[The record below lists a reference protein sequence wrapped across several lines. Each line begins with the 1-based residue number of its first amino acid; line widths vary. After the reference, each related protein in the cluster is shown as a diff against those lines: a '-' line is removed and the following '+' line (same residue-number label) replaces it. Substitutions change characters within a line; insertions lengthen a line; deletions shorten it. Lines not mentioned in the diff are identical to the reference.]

1 MPEHCCQDSGQLQL
15 QLSLRIPCNGR
26 LSPAHHLPPQLQAE
40 PELSC
45 HIPNPISHTPIVP
58 EDNGMSA
65 LLHAHSWSWQQPGH
79 RMLVLPGTGR
89 GLGTQ
94 SRALQGTQEEAATSA
109 SAREAPGRISHPR
122 VAFQCALPSLPGP
135 QPGCGGGCQQGKPI
149 AFRVDLFLSIQTQDA
164 RAQRGQPGCLRLP
177 LLHPVPL
184 GDVTPTQAMC
194 RS

>member
-1 MPEHCCQDSGQLQL
+1 MLEHCSEDSRQPQLQL
-15 QLSLRIPCNGR
+15 NLRTPCNDR
-26 LSPAHHLPPQLQAE
+26 LSPDYHLQSQLQAE

-45 HIPNPISHTPIVP
+45 HIPNTTSRNLPGT

-65 LLHAHSWSWQQPGH
+65 LPHAHSWSWQQPGH
-79 RMLVLPGTGR
+79 RMLVPPGTGR

-109 SAREAPGRISHPR
+109 SAREALDRISHPR
-122 VAFQCALPSLPGP
+122 VAFECALPSLPGP
-135 QPGCGGGCQQGKPI
+135 QPGCGGGFQQGKPI

-164 RAQRGQPGCLRLP
+164 RAQSGQPECLRLP
-177 LLHPVPL
+177 LHHPVPP
-184 GDVTPTQAMC
+184 GDVTHTQTMC